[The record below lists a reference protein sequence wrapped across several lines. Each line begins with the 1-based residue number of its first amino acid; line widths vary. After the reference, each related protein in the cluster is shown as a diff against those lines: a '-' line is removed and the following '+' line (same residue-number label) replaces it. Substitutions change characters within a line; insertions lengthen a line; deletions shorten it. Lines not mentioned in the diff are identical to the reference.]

1 MTDANRAGVP
11 PWAQEGVTDVR
22 EASRFL
28 VTLRRRDLLSLN
40 CSDADCGYTLTV
52 LQNRRRGRSLSVSDC
67 TVAGGLP
74 RADLHEYH
82 RDLGIAPSRLYVPQN
97 PSWRTPLPRC
107 ILDDPHLLERIR
119 NDSALRSIFFFFK
132 DRAAEDLQ
140 RRLGLEP
147 VYCAPPAAVYE
158 RANDKLVFS
167 EAARRLGFP
176 AVNSE
181 ELRERDEVAEAYR
194 RASHP
199 YGEGCILRGR
209 RGAGGS
215 GIRHAGSIR
224 EAERIWGSMH
234 RRGAVLIQPYV
245 PPSRILHN
253 VCVSGIIL
261 QHGFAPLCVTEQLQK
276 KMAFRGGRT
285 IHAWSDE
292 AVRAVHETMD
302 GVARWLLDLGYVGAP
317 VGIDGFLMR
326 ERGGLRFLAL
336 DPNIRVTGSMMAW
349 ALSAV
354 LCEMSGTPFLWAFEW
369 LRVVGRPLSM
379 ALLRQRLGPLL
390 VDPRRLEEGGIL
402 PRDLSTL
409 GIAPLAM
416 SWISVLYLARSTAH
430 LERLRVAT
438 HRLGFYTD

>member
-1 MTDANRAGVP
+1 MTEANRVGSP
-11 PWAQEGVTDVR
+11 PWSQEAITDVR

-28 VTLRRRDLLSLN
+28 AALRRHDLLSLN

-74 RADLHEYH
+74 RADLQEYH
-82 RDLGIAPSRLYVPQN
+82 RDLGIAPSRVYVPRH
-97 PSWRTPLPRC
+97 PSWKTPLPRC
-107 ILDDPHLLERIR
+107 VLDDPHLLERMR
-119 NDSALRSIFFFFK
+119 NDRPLRSIFFFFK
-132 DRAAEDLQ
+132 DRAAEELQ

-158 RANDKLVFS
+158 HANDKLVFS
-167 EAARRLGFP
+167 EAARRFGFP
-176 AVNSE
+176 AVSSQEIGEKNA
-181 ELRERDEVAEAYR
+181 VAGAYR
-194 RASHP
+194 RAAQA

-215 GIRHAGSIR
+215 GIRHAGSVR
-224 EAERIWGSMH
+224 DAARIWRCMR
-234 RRGAVLIQPYV
+234 RRGPVLIQPYV
-245 PPSRILHN
+245 PASRLLSN
-253 VCVSGIIL
+253 VCVNGIIL
-261 QHGFAPLCVTEQLQK
+261 RHGFAPVCITEQWQK
-276 KMAFRGGRT
+276 GMAFRGGRAIGT
-285 IHAWSDE
+285 LSDAE
-292 AVRAVHETMD
+292 VRAVRETME
-302 GVARWLLDLGYVGAP
+302 GVTRWLLDLGYVDAP

-326 ERGGLRFLAL
+326 EPGGLRFLAL

-379 ALLRQRLGPLL
+379 ALLRRRLGPLL
-390 VDPRRLEEGGIL
+390 VDPRRLEAGGIL

-409 GIAPLAM
+409 GIAPVAM
-416 SWISVLYLARSTAH
+416 SWISVLYLARGTDQ
-430 LERLRVAT
+430 LERLRVAV